1 MEKNKINKFLLGTS
15 ILSTLILLIGATFSY
30 FTVSTM
36 SKMNAVAV
44 ESGQIRIGL
53 GVSPI
58 YSGHSLIPLKDEYV
72 EKAYNKKCVDDLG
85 RGACLAFGLEVFNF
99 SKPVEI
105 EGVIDFDITGIDNLS
120 YMVLDEEGNTYL
132 DIKHIDSSSSNK
144 LSLGDKFVLDDATNV
159 SRTSKKFI
167 LLIWLTDNGEVQ
179 DETDAGGS
187 FHADV
192 TFSSTYG
199 GRLTGSV
206 DGIKSGVSETAKM
219 DN

>member
-1 MEKNKINKFLLGTS
+1 MKKNKINVFLLVTS

-36 SKMNAVAV
+36 SKMNTIAV

-53 GVSPI
+53 GVSSI

-72 EKAYNKKCVDDLG
+72 DKAYNQKCVDDLD

-99 SKPVEI
+99 SKPTEI
-105 EGVIDFDITGIDNLS
+105 EGIIDFDISGIDNLS
-120 YMVLDEEGNTYL
+120 YMVLDEDGNTYL
-132 DIKHIDSSSSNK
+132 DVTHINSSSSNK

-159 SRTSKKFI
+159 SRTSKKFT
-167 LLIWLTDNGEVQ
+167 LLIWLTDNGEIQ

-187 FHADV
+187 FHANV

-199 GRLTGSV
+199 GRLTGSI
-206 DGIKSGVSETAKM
+206 DGMKSGVQEAAKI

>member
-30 FTVSTM
+30 FTASTM

-44 ESGQIRIGL
+44 EAGQISIGL

-58 YSGHSLIPLKDEYV
+58 YSGHYLIPLKDEYIG
-72 EKAYNKKCVDDLG
+72 KAYDNKCVDDLD

-99 SKPVEI
+99 SKPTLV
-105 EGVIDFDITGIDNLS
+105 EGVIDFYINGIDNLS
-120 YMVLDEEGNTYL
+120 YMVLDEDGNTYL
-132 DIKHIDSSSSNK
+132 DVTHVSSSSPNK
-144 LSLGDKFVLDDATNV
+144 LSLGDEFRLEDATNV

-167 LLIWLTDNGEVQ
+167 LLIWLTDNGEIQ

-206 DGIKSGVSETAKM
+206 DGIKSGVSETAKI
-219 DN
+219 D